1 MKLKKLFSAA
11 AAAMITVA
19 ALPCVSF
26 AGTPDHSTV
35 IAGNITYYKYSDHV
49 EVGSAFPASGTVDIP
64 ERISG
69 LPVTAVG
76 EKAFSGSDVE
86 VVNIPDS
93 VKSIK
98 AGAFEACPLL
108 SYVVILGADCQIAD
122 SSTTISNKL
131 KSDGK
136 TGEFGGTIEGYDSST
151 AMAYAKKYGY
161 TFSSLGKAP
170 EAVIT
175 ATTAVSTTSST
186 TATSTTTAKVTTST
200 AKATTSTTKK
210 TTSTTTSTTTT
221 TTSTTT
227 TSTTTTT
234 TTTTTTA
241 QQGKPVFKL
250 NSTEVYES
258 RSKGSEQQMTLSV
271 EGADGL
277 YCDTVVYVYF
287 DKRLKNF
294 TAEAGSAVETLT
306 KAQAMGDTK
315 DFVVLTTAG
324 SGNTG
329 KDGEMWRFTFALPDD
344 CMAGDEFDIEVGLS
358 KYGEIKPLFTNF
370 EYDAKGTAMTEHI
383 FTKGLAKGSIT
394 VVEDPPY
401 KLGDVTNDG
410 LIDSVDASRV
420 LAEYAA
426 ISAKKASTFTDKRQY
441 IAADV
446 NGDGS
451 IDAVD
456 ASAILA
462 FYAYL
467 SGKDPVYGFEEFLKK
482 M

>member
-1 MKLKKLFSAA
+1 
-11 AAAMITVA
+11 
-19 ALPCVSF
+19 
-26 AGTPDHSTV
+26 
-35 IAGNITYYKYSDHV
+35 
-49 EVGSAFPASGTVDIP
+49 VGSAFSASGTVDIQA
-64 ERISG
+64 RISG

-98 AGAFEACPLL
+98 SGAFEACPLL

-131 KSDGK
+131 KSDSK
-136 TGEFGGTIEGYDSST
+136 TGEFSGTIEGYDSST
-151 AMAYAKKYGY
+151 TMAYAKKYGY
-161 TFSSLGKAP
+161 TFNSLGKAP
-170 EAVIT
+170 EAVTT
-175 ATTAVSTTSST
+175 ASTAVSTTSST

-221 TTSTTT
+221 TTS
-227 TSTTTTT
+227 TT

-383 FTKGLAKGSIT
+383 FTKGLVKGSIT

-467 SGKDPVYGFEEFLKK
+467 SGKEPVYGFEEFLKK

>member
-11 AAAMITVA
+11 AAAMIAGSV
-19 ALPCVSF
+19 LPCASF
-26 AGTPDHSTV
+26 AGAPDHSTV
-35 IAGNITYYKYSDHV
+35 IAGDITYYKYKDHI
-49 EVGSAFPASGTVDIP
+49 EVGNASAASGTVDIP
-64 ERISG
+64 ARISG
-69 LPVTAVG
+69 LPVTVVG

-86 VVNIPDS
+86 VVNIPES
-93 VKSIK
+93 VNTISSS
-98 AGAFEACPLL
+98 AFEACPSL
-108 SYVVILGADCQIAD
+108 SYVVISDTGCIIAD
-122 SSTTISNKL
+122 SSTTICNKVS
-131 KSDGK
+131 SDGK
-136 TGEFGGTIEGYDSST
+136 TGEFSGTVEGYESST

-161 TFSSLGKAP
+161 KFNALKKAP
-170 EAVIT
+170 AAAT
-175 ATTAVSTTSST
+175 TSTTAVNTTSST
-186 TATSTTTAKVTTST
+186 TTTTTTTAKT
-200 AKATTSTTKK
+200 TTSTTKK
-210 TTSTTTSTTTT
+210 TTS
-221 TTSTTT
+221 T

-241 QQGKPVFKL
+241 TTTTTVQQGKPIFRL
-250 NSTEVYES
+250 SSTEVYAS
-258 RSKGSEQQMTLSV
+258 RSKGSEQQVTLSV

-315 DFVVLTTAG
+315 DFMVLTTAG
-324 SGNTG
+324 SENAG
-329 KDGEMWRFTFALPDD
+329 KDGEMWSFTFVLPDD

-358 KYGEIKPLFTNF
+358 KYGDIKPLFTNF
-370 EYDAKGTAMTEHI
+370 EYDDKGTAMTEHI
-383 FTKGLAKGSIT
+383 FTKGLAKGGVT
-394 VVEDPPY
+394 VIEDPPY
-401 KLGDVTNDG
+401 QLGDVTNDG

-426 ISAKKASTFTDKRQY
+426 ISAKKATTFTDKRQS
-441 IAADV
+441 AAAEV

-462 FYAYL
+462 YYAYL
-467 SGKDPVYGFEEFLKK
+467 SGEAPVYSFEEFLKK

>member
-49 EVGSAFPASGTVDIP
+49 EVGSAFSASGTVDIQA
-64 ERISG
+64 RISG

-98 AGAFEACPLL
+98 SGAFEACPLL

-136 TGEFGGTIEGYDSST
+136 TGGFGGTIEGYDSST

-161 TFSSLGKAP
+161 TFNSLGKAP
-170 EAVIT
+170 EAVTT
-175 ATTAVSTTSST
+175 ASTAVSTTSST

-200 AKATTSTTKK
+200 TKATTSTTKK

-221 TTSTTT
+221 TTS
-227 TSTTTTT
+227 TT

-383 FTKGLAKGSIT
+383 FTKGLAKGSII

-467 SGKDPVYGFEEFLKK
+467 SGKEPVYGFEEFLKK